1 MHKLGPHLQAQQSE
15 HKTHFITMILVFACA
30 FLALVPRSAKANEV
44 EYECGQIQVALLEV
58 GTLFYKL
65 PDGRFSG
72 IDKDI
77 LDALSLRT
85 NCQFKLRIESQAR
98 LWTQMRDG
106 SLDMSTSGIKTAER
120 EKWAVSIPYFSARN
134 YALLNNSLS
143 AAEQTAHGF
152 IANKNLKIAIIKGF
166 QHGKRYNEFIE
177 TLAKQ
182 GRVYEVADFASLLKL
197 FNGKRVQCILL
208 IPTSYLDLSRQKNLP
223 ENAVLRDWYPG
234 DAFVA
239 GLYLSKAKVP
249 AKTIQL
255 LQSTMSSMQSD
266 GSLERIFSRYVG
278 DKLAKE
284 MMLEAGPATPSQ

>member
-1 MHKLGPHLQAQQSE
+1 MQTVGTLNRDTQLGR
-15 HKTHFITMILVFACA
+15 KTNIMSMILVLCC
-30 FLALVPRSAKANEV
+30 LLITLTPGVAKANESD
-44 EYECGQIQVALLEV
+44 YECGQIQVALLEV

-85 NCQFKLRIESQAR
+85 NCQFKMRIESQAR
-98 LWTQMRDG
+98 LWVQMREG

-120 EKWAVSIPYFSARN
+120 EKWAASIPYFSARN
-134 YALLNNSLS
+134 YALLNNALS
-143 AAEQTAHGF
+143 AQEQTAQGF
-152 IANKNLKIAIIKGF
+152 IANKTLKVAIIKGF

-177 TLAKQ
+177 TLSKQ

-197 FNGKRVQCILL
+197 FNAKRVHCIFL

-223 ENAVLRDWYPG
+223 DNAALRDWYPS

-255 LQSTMSSMQSD
+255 LQNTMNAMQAD

-284 MMLEAGPATPSQ
+284 MMLDSNSPPPSQ

>member
-1 MHKLGPHLQAQQSE
+1 MPILSIHKCDSLQQRKTNIICMIMVLCSWLLMFLPSSAQAHE
-15 HKTHFITMILVFACA
+15 NDH
-30 FLALVPRSAKANEV
+30 
-44 EYECGQIQVALLEV
+44 ECGQIQVALLEV

-85 NCQFKLRIESQAR
+85 NCQFKIRIESQAR
-98 LWTQMRDG
+98 LWAQMREG
-106 SLDMSTSGIKTAER
+106 SLDMSASGIKTAER
-120 EKWAVSIPYFSARN
+120 EKWAASIPYFSARN
-134 YALLNNSLS
+134 YALLSSTLG
-143 AAEQTAHGF
+143 ATEQTAQGY
-152 IANKNLKIAIIKGF
+152 IANKNLKIAVIKGF
-166 QHGKRYNEFIE
+166 QHGKRYNEFID

-197 FNGKRVQCILL
+197 FNAKRVQCIFL

-223 ENAVLRDWYPG
+223 DNAVLRDWYPS

-239 GLYLSKAKVP
+239 GLYLSKSKVP
-249 AKTIQL
+249 TKTIQL
-255 LQSTMSSMQSD
+255 LQSTINAMQAD

-284 MMLEAGPATPSQ
+284 MMLDTSQAAHPQ

>member
-1 MHKLGPHLQAQQSE
+1 MHTFGTLHHTHL
-15 HKTHFITMILVFACA
+15 HHIKTNIISVILVLICLPLILFPNSVTA
-30 FLALVPRSAKANEV
+30 REND
-44 EYECGQIQVALLEV
+44 YECGQIQVAMIEV

-85 NCQFKLRIESQAR
+85 NCQFKIRIESQAR
-98 LWTQMRDG
+98 LWAQMRDG
-106 SLDMSTSGIKTAER
+106 NLDMSTSGIKTAER
-120 EKWAVSIPYFSARN
+120 EKWAISVPYFSARN
-134 YALLNNSLS
+134 YALLNSNLP
-143 AAEQTAHGF
+143 AAEQTAAGF
-152 IANKNLKIAIIKGF
+152 IANKSLKIAIIKGF

-177 TLAKQ
+177 TLTKQ

-197 FNGKRVQCILL
+197 FNAKRVHCILL

-223 ENAVLRDWYPG
+223 DNAVLRDWYSS

-239 GLYLSKAKVP
+239 GLYLSKAKVST
-249 AKTIQL
+249 KTIQL
-255 LQSTMSSMQSD
+255 LQTTMNTMYAD

-284 MMLEAGPATPSQ
+284 MMLDARQMSPPQ

>member
-1 MHKLGPHLQAQQSE
+1 MQIFGIQKREQLHKRKANI
-15 HKTHFITMILVFACA
+15 ITLILVLLCWAIA
-30 FLALVPRSAKANEV
+30 FLPSSAKANESD
-44 EYECGQIQVALLEV
+44 YECGQIQVALLEV

-85 NCQFKLRIESQAR
+85 NCQFKIRIESQAR
-98 LWTQMRDG
+98 LWAQMREG

-120 EKWAVSIPYFSARN
+120 EKWAASIPYFSARN
-134 YALLNNSLS
+134 YALLNSALS
-143 AAEQTAHGF
+143 TQEQTAQGF
-152 IANKNLKIAIIKGF
+152 IANKNLKVAVIKGF
-166 QHGKRYNEFIE
+166 QHGKRYNEFID

-182 GRVYEVADFASLLKL
+182 GRIYEVADFASLLKL
-197 FNGKRVQCILL
+197 FNAKRVQCIFL

-223 ENAVLRDWYPG
+223 DNAVLRDWYPS
-234 DAFVA
+234 DAFIA
-239 GLYLSKAKVP
+239 GLYLSKSKVST
-249 AKTIQL
+249 KTVQL
-255 LQSTMSSMQSD
+255 LQNTMSAMQAD

-284 MMLEAGPATPSQ
+284 MMLDTGPTTITQ